1 MFNCLE
7 GCYRIA
13 PFWKFG
19 KQIKQ
24 YTGRTNNNWSLEN
37 AVSHSLA
44 EGTATRNT
52 LFLAINSYCQ
62 STPNSN
68 KHANQ
73 THGSSRCELGLVLLL
88 LLNPIF
94 WESNTLSASVS
105 PTVPRRVC
113 HKFIK
118 SMSKKFSWCRRWT
131 TQSKTTKRLQFY
143 HFAIAMANVSSIYL
157 KTFFFANSKRRNGL
171 SWCRIAFA
179 KASYYGTCQIQHKE
193 RWETQNLSKQ
203 SCLNLAHDPKD
214 GQLPSTNI
222 TCFQSRCQ
230 VFVRQ
235 IPSVHVRSM
244 LGPAIRIPI
253 GEICNGRFVWSW
265 SHVHD
270 IPHLEIVV
278 WSTENGSTWSTVPHF
293 AMVHSSKN
301 EYACYEMLWKLLC
314 AGEMWMEWGW
324 WDQYPPKR
332 MRSLHIVDS
341 KYLWEINIM
350 I

>member
-157 KTFFFANSKRRNGL
+157 KTFFLQIAKDAMVCPDVGSPSPKRPTMAHVKFNTKSDGKHKISANSPVWIWHMTQRTDNSIHKHYMFP
-171 SWCRIAFA
+171 IAMPSVCETNSFCSCPFNA
-179 KASYYGTCQIQHKE
+179 GTCHSYSN
-193 RWETQNLSKQ
+193 WWNL
-203 SCLNLAHDPKD
+203 
-214 GQLPSTNI
+214 
-222 TCFQSRCQ
+222 
-230 VFVRQ
+230 
-235 IPSVHVRSM
+235 
-244 LGPAIRIPI
+244 
-253 GEICNGRFVWSW
+253 
-265 SHVHD
+265 
-270 IPHLEIVV
+270 
-278 WSTENGSTWSTVPHF
+278 
-293 AMVHSSKN
+293 
-301 EYACYEMLWKLLC
+301 
-314 AGEMWMEWGW
+314 
-324 WDQYPPKR
+324 
-332 MRSLHIVDS
+332 
-341 KYLWEINIM
+341 
-350 I
+350 

>member
-13 PFWKFG
+13 FFWKFG

-62 STPNSN
+62 ATPNSN

-118 SMSKKFSWCRRWT
+118 SMSKKISWCRRWT

-143 HFAIAMANVSSIYL
+143 HFAIAMANVSSISL
-157 KTFFFANSKRRNGL
+157 KTFFFANSK
-171 SWCRIAFA
+171 SPPFA
-179 KASYYGTCQIQHKE
+179 LCFTTTQWFVLMSDRLRQSVLLWHMSNSTQRAMANTKSQQTVLFEFGT
-193 RWETQNLSKQ
+193 W
-203 SCLNLAHDPKD
+203 PK
-214 GQLPSTNI
+214 GRTTPSTNI

-230 VFVRQ
+230 LFVRQ

-270 IPHLEIVV
+270 IPTPRNCCMKHRKWFHMEY
-278 WSTENGSTWSTVPHF
+278 STTLCHGPQFEEWI
-293 AMVHSSKN
+293 
-301 EYACYEMLWKLLC
+301 CMLWD
-314 AGEMWMEWGW
+314 AVEI
-324 WDQYPPKR
+324 
-332 MRSLHIVDS
+332 IVRRGNVNGMGLMGPVS
-341 KYLWEINIM
+341 AKKNAFIAYSWQ
-350 I
+350 